1 MVDAEAWSSCDVRES
16 WSGIEVRS
24 TILSH
29 SDAGCS
35 REFVSMIHLKAC
47 KAHFVVRR
55 AADVPAP
62 FYADDPAEVV
72 DVVLR

>member
-1 MVDAEAWSSCDVRES
+1 MVRDRGEIDHLVA
-16 WSGIEVRS
+16 
-24 TILSH
+24 